1 MGVHQVGKTI
11 GRCTGRS
18 MLRHYKHNTS
28 REWQGELRA
37 FLPGSKVMFLL
48 GGELVE
54 PVAHRFELEARDFL
68 VQVLGNDIHLRL
80 EVFLVGA
87 RIFGGK
93 RRGGEAYI

>member
-1 MGVHQVGKTI
+1 MGVNQVGKTI

-18 MLRHYKHNTS
+18 TLRDYKYNTS

-54 PVAHRFELEARDFL
+54 PVAHGFELEARDFL

-80 EVFLVGA
+80 EVFVVGA
-87 RIFGGK
+87 QIFGGK
-93 RRGGEAYI
+93 RLVGEAH